1 MKLPDLHIKNFRLL
15 ADFKIGKLGDVNLI
29 IGKNNCGKSSLLE
42 ALRIYATRGNPRV
55 LMEIAANH
63 DESAAVITALDASD
77 SEDNAL
83 PFADF
88 FYGRKFPEQE
98 KMGEIYIGNQVE
110 SSCVAIDHI
119 WRKTT
124 KEILATPPTVEQ
136 PVMQYGPIM
145 KKDLAAETLSVEQGL
160 MVSVDNS
167 RHIGF
172 IPLIETRD
180 MTTHQQNTEFWR
192 RFAKEMPCS
201 FVPTQFV
208 SMDDLAKLWD
218 RVVATQDEAEMNA
231 ALTIIEENFQQL
243 SFVKPVVNPNRSG
256 PTNDFDNFKVQ
267 PRSDRIAVVKLKT
280 SPRRLPLGSMGDGMI
295 RTLQYVLAVFRAK
308 NGILLI
314 DEFENG
320 LHWRVQEKI
329 WQMLFKL
336 ARDLNIQI
344 FATTHSEDTIKSFS
358 TVAQSADIEGV
369 LIKLVRKPT
378 PDNNGKV
385 TAVIYEKEV
394 LNTAVLTETEIR

>member
-1 MKLPDLHIKNFRLL
+1 
-15 ADFKIGKLGDVNLI
+15 V
-29 IGKNNCGKSSLLE
+29 
-42 ALRIYATRGNPRV
+42 
-55 LMEIAANH
+55 
-63 DESAAVITALDASD
+63 
-77 SEDNAL
+77 
-83 PFADF
+83 
-88 FYGRKFPEQE
+88 
-98 KMGEIYIGNQVE
+98 GEIYIGDQAEN
-110 SSCVAIDHI
+110 SYVAIDHI
-119 WRKTT
+119 WFNR
-124 KEILATPPTVEQ
+124 TVEGLESRPNESFRIHKTQ
-136 PVMQYGPIM
+136 IL
-145 KKDLAAETLSVEQGL
+145 KNDLSIDDMSAKQALKVSLNET
-160 MVSVDNS
+160 
-167 RHIGF
+167 RHSGI
-172 IPLIETRD
+172 IPLIETQD
-180 MTTHQQNTEFWR
+180 YTEYTEYTDLWR
-192 RFAKEMPCS
+192 RVAKEIPYS

-208 SMDDLAKLWD
+208 SMDGLAKLWD
-218 RVVATQDEAEMNA
+218 RITATPNEVEMNA
-231 ALTIIEENFQQL
+231 ALKIIDDNFQQL
-243 SFVKPVVNPNRSG
+243 TFVKPVVNLNRKG
-256 PTNDFDNFKVQ
+256 PKWDLEYFRAQ

-280 SPRRLPLGSMGDGMI
+280 SPRRLPLGSMGDGMS

-320 LHWRVQEKI
+320 LHWQVQEKI

-344 FATTHSEDTIKSFS
+344 FATTHSEDTIKAFS